1 MDSEGKPAYDGPA
14 HGPGC
19 ALQTNNVHR
28 DITNMCFRRDD
39 DKYVSHSELLVQNVK
54 LLGSKRI
61 VTCQDS
67 GKRDGGTRRLI
78 PLLMYY
84 ALIGGYP
91 KVIQFI

>member
-1 MDSEGKPAYDGPA
+1 
-14 HGPGC
+14 
-19 ALQTNNVHR
+19 
-28 DITNMCFRRDD
+28 MCSYRNQ
-39 DKYVSHSELLVQNVK
+39 KYFSHPELLLRNVE
-54 LLGSKRI
+54 LLGSKRL

-67 GKRDGGTRRLI
+67 GKKDGGTRRLI